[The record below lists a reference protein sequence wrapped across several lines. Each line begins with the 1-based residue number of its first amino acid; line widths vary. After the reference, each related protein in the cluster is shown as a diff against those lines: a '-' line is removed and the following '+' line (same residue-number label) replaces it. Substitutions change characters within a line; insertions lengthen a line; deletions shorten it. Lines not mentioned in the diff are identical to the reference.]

1 MRPSRARPLQLSPSP
16 ETQPGLPRMVLTP
29 KLQPRCLALSPGL
42 LGQCPHFAS
51 IAHTH
56 PRRLLEAGRA
66 PSPLAGPDRRQ
77 NMSLWGKTSVGGEGL
92 PSRVRPPV

>member
-77 NMSLWGKTSVGGEGL
+77 NMSL
-92 PSRVRPPV
+92 